1 MKNFFL
7 AVAIAIIL
15 ASGLGAAIWEWM
27 DINIYFSDELLSPFD
42 NLMLFLTLAVLFV
55 IVGFIIAISMFGAII
70 IGLVAAAAAIFTLGL
85 SVFWPVLVVVAAIGI
100 WRHHQKRASV
110 RAYGSSPYIQE

>member
-7 AVAIAIIL
+7 AVAIALLL

-42 NLMLFLTLAVLFV
+42 NLILFLALAVLFV
-55 IVGFIIAISMFGAII
+55 IVGFIIAISMFGAIV
-70 IGLVAAAAAIFTLGL
+70 IGLVAAAAALFTLGL
-85 SVFWPVLVVVAAIGI
+85 SVFWPVLVVLAAIGV
-100 WRHHQKRASV
+100 WRHYQKRASV
-110 RAYGSSPYIQE
+110 RAYGNSPYMQE

>member
-7 AVAIAIIL
+7 AVAIALLL

-42 NLMLFLTLAVLFV
+42 NLMLFLALAVLFV
-55 IVGFIIAISMFGAII
+55 IVGFIIAISMFGAVV
-70 IGLVAAAAAIFTLGL
+70 IGLVAAAAALVTLGL

-100 WRHHQKRASV
+100 WRHHQKRVAV
-110 RAYGSSPYIQE
+110 RSYGSSPYMQE